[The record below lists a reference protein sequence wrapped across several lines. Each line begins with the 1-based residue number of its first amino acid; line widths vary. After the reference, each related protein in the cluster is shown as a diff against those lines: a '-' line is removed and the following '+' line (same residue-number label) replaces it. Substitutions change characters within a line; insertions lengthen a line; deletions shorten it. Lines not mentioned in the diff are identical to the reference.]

1 MYMREHLYTEDEV
14 ILCTYA
20 AMYSENDFGGIN
32 KIKLLQHRSISS
44 IKMKIKNIASM
55 LDENGIKRFTYDS
68 ISPLTGLPTGRTGRR
83 TNWEIVSKICKLEK
97 NVFLQKCKEILK
109 KYG

>member
-1 MYMREHLYTEDEV
+1 MRGHLYTEEEV

-20 AMYSENDFGGIN
+20 AMYSVNDFGGIN
-32 KIKLLQHRSISS
+32 KIQSLQNRSLDS
-44 IKMKIKNIASM
+44 IKMKIMNIASM

-68 ISPLTGLPTGRTGRR
+68 ISPLTGLPTGCTGRR
-83 TNWEIVSKICKLEK
+83 TNWEIVSKIYRLER
-97 NVFLQKCKEILK
+97 NIFLQKCEEILK